1 MDQFNTTRLLHHS
14 IAGDSCLYITKEI
27 STTIMISVHPRYCW
41 DTMAHCLTHNYRR
54 ECATPINQFFQIG
67 VNKDNFL
74 DCCKSFIPCVVKLE
88 TKQNAESLKIET
100 ASKVIMFF

>member
-1 MDQFNTTRLLHHS
+1 
-14 IAGDSCLYITKEI
+14 
-27 STTIMISVHPRYCW
+27 
-41 DTMAHCLTHNYRR
+41 
-54 ECATPINQFFQIG
+54 